1 MIDMLGES
9 TESKMSDLKA
19 HMHKSKDAYEH
30 LDSVL
35 LLKVKSFY
43 CVFLCVKIYQKNVS
57 EHVSNTD
64 SVFLVFVCPGL
75 TSQ

>member
-1 MIDMLGES
+1 MLGES

-35 LLKVKSFY
+35 LLKLKSFY
-43 CVFLCVKIYQKNVS
+43 CVF
-57 EHVSNTD
+57 
-64 SVFLVFVCPGL
+64 FVCKNISKMSLNMCQTL
-75 TSQ
+75 TLCFWFSSVQV